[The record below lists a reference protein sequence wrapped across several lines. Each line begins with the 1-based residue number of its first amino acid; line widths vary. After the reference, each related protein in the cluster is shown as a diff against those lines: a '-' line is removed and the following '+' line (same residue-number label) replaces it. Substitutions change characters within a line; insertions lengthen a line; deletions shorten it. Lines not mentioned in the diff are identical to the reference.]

1 MSTFRPI
8 RKNSLS
14 GAAMNKLASRWTPWL
29 TAGAML
35 LTAALPAAAAV
46 VQVQKALPSDFT
58 VDQALNVPDERL
70 GESVAM
76 HQNWMAVGAPNAQ
89 ARSGSVS
96 IYERVGGLWEFRR
109 RLTPPTEQAGSGFG
123 TDVDIHEA
131 GGLVTVIVGAP
142 QWDAAQ
148 VNQGRAFVYSDTD
161 AAPAG
166 FNFSVAT
173 INPPSPELDGRFGA
187 SVALFG
193 DVAAIAAPNNGV
205 TNDGFVAIR
214 MRNTGGANAWGNV
227 ANKAGNLGNAF
238 GTSVDVH
245 GEYLIVGAPYA
256 SNGSGVRT
264 GLAYVYRQDQG
275 GANAFGIQYTL
286 SPSTAD
292 PGMAFGHGVSIW
304 DSNTASASSASRS
317 AVGAPLTDNGGFADV
332 GSVTFFNDN
341 TVNLTRLHI
350 ASANN
355 VNAHLGYSLALES
368 DNAIAGRPS
377 QTVSSQAL
385 TGQVDTF
392 FYNGTVWA
400 TNTINLTQTG
410 AIGGYRYGRSVALSG
425 LVAVVGAPGTAVSAF
440 FGIGSGI
447 ARRAGLLETLDKPGV
462 TWAKDTDSTVVAL
475 ADLPTLSADQQF
487 SDDMAMSADWLAV
500 GVEGDDNANGVDAGA
515 VYLYRNNAGTWTP
528 HSKLTALYGRAG
540 DHFGQGV
547 AIEGNRLFVG
557 APTFDGFPSSTSNAG
572 ATYVFEFNGSAWA
585 QTLERMAPTPSADAF
600 FGNRMDLMG
609 DVLAVSAT
617 GENANTGAV
626 YAYRDLA
633 QMTGG
638 IPLPIPGLTAGA
650 GAGFGVSVYDPA
662 PGTANDESIAVGALF
677 LNATVGAA
685 WVFSGA
691 TFASVVPLANPTPA
705 TRFFGSSVAIFNG
718 RVAVGAP
725 TASPA
730 PSGAVHV
737 FTGVGY
743 ANVQTLS
750 PTGSPGQFGYAVE
763 LDDTRLLI
771 GAPATNGRAG
781 TAYVFSRSGS
791 SFSESAIALPGDLV
805 AQDEYGAT
813 LGMANGIYA
822 VGAPLHDA
830 AGNAVGAAY
839 LFEEA
844 PEVTVTPTT
853 LAVSEAGPTTDNFT
867 VSLSQAPSSNVT
879 IQLTYGSDVQVNAG
893 SGFGASPQTVTL
905 TPANA
910 ISGVTVSVQAVDDA
924 IDEVDP
930 ESVTI
935 TSAATSS
942 AQSRFNG
949 LDVADVTVN
958 VGDNDTAGVSIT
970 QSGGS
975 TAVSESG
982 TTDTYTIVLDS
993 QPSANVNVA
1002 ISFPATDLT
1011 LNGDTDGTYNTT
1023 FTTANWNTAQTI
1035 TVAAVDDR
1043 ALEGNHSGALVHA
1056 FTSSDAVYQGIT
1068 ARIDGNSGNS
1078 LTASISDNE
1087 TGLLEWV
1094 PASGSAGE
1102 GANNATSVRL
1112 DITAIP
1118 AGGTPTLEGTIGAN
1132 IGLTLGTA
1140 EAADLGAVTPSVTF
1154 TNSSDL
1160 ATAPVTAAHNSD
1172 TLVEGNE
1179 SYSLAL
1185 SITSAPLG
1193 TSVSPT
1199 AFAGTI
1205 TDAQSATVALTGTA
1219 TVSESVVS
1227 TPLTVTLTAGAGNTL
1242 EGAASVVV
1250 NLTDGTATYA
1260 GGTGD
1265 YFFNGPNNTVTVNF
1279 AAGSANGATQNV
1291 PVNIREDVL
1300 VEASETFTAGLGA
1313 TTGAISAAGPGA
1325 TLTINDNEAAAVSFQ
1340 APTSTVGEATT
1351 PHNVNALLTITAVG
1365 SGTAALSAPLTVAV
1379 TQTPDTAATPADYTL
1394 SSTSVTFAAAS
1405 QSAATQPIAIAI
1417 VDDTITESNETF
1429 TLGFGAVTGT
1439 GTASGTHTVTI
1450 TDNDTPGITVTESG
1464 GNTSVVEGGANDS
1477 YSVVL
1482 NSQPT
1487 ANVTINVNF
1496 DPAQLVLNGDT
1507 DGSLSLQ
1514 FTPASWNTPLPVS
1527 VAAVNDTVVE
1537 TNPHATSI
1545 TQTASSTDPFY
1556 GVIDP
1561 ADVAV
1566 SIGENDTQE
1575 ITFALAS
1582 SSVSETAGNH
1592 IVNARLNLVANGSPG
1607 GTIAA
1612 GMSANVFLVLGSAE
1626 AADLSLNTAQVTFAA
1641 GSAHNATQPINLS
1654 LINDRLLEG
1663 DETGTLN
1670 FSLVGTLGTVSG
1682 THALTL
1688 TDDETGAITFTT
1700 PSGST
1705 SESAGTY
1712 TGAIGRLTLSGT
1724 GTGPLAAEAS
1734 VSVAINDTAGSATTP
1749 ADYTRTTTS
1758 LVFAANA
1765 PSPVDQAVAVTIAND
1780 VLIENVESFTLG
1792 FGAVTGAGALGASG
1806 THGVS
1811 ISDNDLAQVAF
1822 APANDTVGEGSG
1834 SFSKPVVLA
1843 LTADGVGTPSLQNA
1857 LVVPVGFTEGSA
1869 TEPED
1874 FTLATT
1880 SLSFAAGSLNGASLN
1895 ATANLIDDAISE
1907 PTESFDLTLGNGFV
1921 TANITLGRA
1930 ATTVSITD
1938 NDTPGVTVTQSGGNT
1953 AVTEGG
1959 ATDTFTVVLT
1969 SQPTA
1974 NVTIALTGSQVTPT
1988 PTPLTFTS
1996 GNWNVAQTV
2005 TVTAID
2011 DAIDETSP
2019 HAGSVSFGV
2028 TSGDANYNN
2037 FAVPAVSVQ
2046 VSDND
2051 TAGVTVTESGGNTA
2065 VTEGGAT
2072 DSYTVVLQ
2080 SEPTGNVTVVLST
2093 TAQLS
2098 LAPPGLTFTPA
2109 NWNVAQTVTVTA
2121 TDDGVVEG
2129 PHNATINQSVT
2140 SSDPNYS
2147 QSLPAISVAITDN
2160 DSAVVNFAPAAVSQ
2174 AEGTSPMAFT
2184 VTLSNPVASG
2194 VTLTLNSANGTATA
2208 ADYTPISGATVSF
2221 PASSAASQT
2230 VNVVIANDALDEDD
2244 ETFTLTLS
2252 GLTATGNVT
2261 LGTAAATGTIL
2272 DDDAT
2277 PTLSITSPSQNEGNA
2292 GTSVMNFTV
2301 SLGAVSGR
2309 NVSFTRATADGTAT
2323 VANNDYVAIAAGSLS
2338 IPAGQTSL
2346 TIPVTI
2352 NGDTVF
2358 EGNETFSVNLTG
2370 ITNATPG
2377 TLTGTGTLIED
2388 DQQPTTTTITSDLP
2402 DPSVVGQP
2410 YTVNVTVAAV
2420 TTSPTGTVTIS
2431 DGTASCGPVT
2441 LTATTAPNSTA
2452 SCSLT
2457 STTAGA
2463 KTLTASY
2470 TAATTAFGNSS
2481 GTTSHQV
2488 NPASTAISVT
2498 GPTRSRIN
2506 QPTAFTFALS
2516 VNAPGAGTPTGTVT
2530 LSSGASSCTATLPA
2544 TSCNLTF
2551 TTLGTRTVSAS
2562 YAGDANFSGSSSSG
2576 AGNAQTLVYALA
2588 DLSVTKNDGVPTYEP
2603 GDLLVYSVIVRN
2615 LGPDAAANIRITD
2628 AIPAGLTDVT
2638 WSCDDSGGVACP
2650 VTGGSGNLDLTI
2662 ASFPVGGLLN
2672 LTFYGNVNGSPA
2684 SISNTASITLPA
2696 DTTIEDPVLGN
2707 NTATDTDL
2715 LDGLF
2720 ANGFEDPQINGPT
2733 GSLRIPAIALA
2744 RSLADEA
2751 VIVVRLSDANGEAIR
2766 VYARMHEETLQYAL
2780 VRRNANGLLRPGAWT
2795 TLPGEP
2801 TLSWTARQVAA
2812 GWVLET
2818 VELR

>member
-35 LTAALPAAAAV
+35 LAAALPAAAAV

-58 VDQALNVPDERL
+58 VDQALNVPDERH
-70 GESVAM
+70 GESVAI

-96 IYERVGGLWEFRR
+96 IYERVSGLWEFRR

-123 TDVDIHEA
+123 TDVDIYEA

-142 QWDAAQ
+142 QWDGAQ
-148 VNQGRAFVYSDTD
+148 VNEGRAFVYSDTD
-161 AAPAG
+161 ASPTG
-166 FNFSVAT
+166 FSFNVAT
-173 INPPSPELDGRFGA
+173 INSISPEIDGRFGA
-187 SVALFG
+187 AVALFA
-193 DVAAIAAPNNGV
+193 DIAAIAEPNDGV
-205 TNDGFVAIR
+205 TNDGMVSIR
-214 MRNTGGANAWGNV
+214 SRNAGGANAWGQAV
-227 ANKAGNLGNAF
+227 LPKSGNLANAF

-245 GEYLIVGAPYA
+245 GEYVIVGAPYA
-256 SNGSGVRT
+256 SNVSGIRA
-264 GLAYVYRQDQG
+264 GQAYVYRQDLG
-275 GANAFGIQYTL
+275 GANAFGLKHTL
-286 SPSTAD
+286 TPGTALN
-292 PGMAFGHGVSIW
+292 GMAFGQSVGIW
-304 DSNTASASSASRS
+304 DSNPGGADSASRS
-317 AVGAPLTDNGGFADV
+317 IVGAPFADDGGFSDT
-332 GSVTFFNDN
+332 GSVSFFNDATTN
-341 TVNLTRLHI
+341 FVRLHPG
-350 ASANN
+350 SANN
-355 VNAHLGYSLALES
+355 LNAHLGYSVAIEG

-377 QTVSSQAL
+377 QIVSGSAL
-385 TGQVDTF
+385 TGQIDTF
-392 FYNGTVWA
+392 SYNGTLWA

-410 AIGGYRYGRSVALSG
+410 AVAGYRYGHAVALSG
-425 LVAVVGAPGTAVSAF
+425 LLATATAPRTRVGLAQ
-440 FGIGSGI
+440 
-447 ARRAGLLETLDKPGV
+447 RAGLLESLEKPGA
-462 TWAKDTDSTVVAL
+462 TWTKDTDSTVIAL
-475 ADLPTLSADQQF
+475 ADLPSLSLDQQF

-500 GVEGDDNANGVDAGA
+500 GVEGDDNPNGVDAGA

-557 APTFDGFPSSTSNAG
+557 APTFDGFPASTSNAG
-572 ATYVFEFNGSAWA
+572 ATYVFNFDGSAWV
-585 QTLERMAPTPSADAF
+585 QSLERMAPTPSADAF

-617 GENANTGAV
+617 GQNTNAGAV
-626 YAYRDLA
+626 YAYRDLITMA
-633 QMTGG
+633 SA
-638 IPLPIPGLTAGA
+638 IPLPIPGLTSGA

-677 LNATVGAA
+677 LNANVGAA

-705 TRFFGSSVAIFNG
+705 TRFFGNSVAIFNG

-750 PTGSPGQFGYAVE
+750 PTGSPGQFGADVE

-781 TAYVFSRSGS
+781 TAYVFARSGS
-791 SFSESAIALPGDLV
+791 SFSESAIALPADVV
-805 AQDEYGAT
+805 AQDEYGAN

-830 AGNAVGAAY
+830 AGNAVGAVY

-853 LAVSEAGPTTDNFT
+853 LNVDETGPTSDTFN
-867 VSLSQAPSSNVT
+867 VSLNQAPSSNVT
-879 IQLTYGSDVQVNAG
+879 IQLTFGPDVQVDAG
-893 SGFGASPQTVTL
+893 SGFGASPQTVTM

-910 ISGVTVSVQAVDDA
+910 VSGVNVSVRAVDDA
-924 IDEVDP
+924 IDEASP
-930 ESVTI
+930 EAVTI
-935 TSAATSS
+935 TTATTSS

-958 VGDNDTAGVSIT
+958 VTDNDTAGVSIT
-970 QSGGS
+970 QSAGS

-993 QPSANVNVA
+993 QPDANVNVA

-1011 LNGDTDGTYNTT
+1011 VNGDTDGTYNTT
-1023 FTTANWNTAQTI
+1023 FTTANWNSAQTI

-1043 ALEGNHSGALVHA
+1043 ALEGNHAGALDHA

-1102 GANNATSVRL
+1102 GASNATSVRL

-1132 IGLTLGTA
+1132 VGPTLGTA
-1140 EAADLGAVTPSVTF
+1140 EAADLGAVTPSVSF
-1154 TNSSDL
+1154 INSSDL
-1160 ATAPVTAAHNSD
+1160 ATVPVTAAHNSD

-1179 SYSLAL
+1179 GYTLAL

-1205 TDAQSATVALTGTA
+1205 TDAQSATVTLSGSA
-1219 TVSESVVS
+1219 SVGEAAGS
-1227 TPLTVTLTAGAGNTL
+1227 APLTVTLNTGAGNTL
-1242 EGAASVVV
+1242 EGAASVQIDLV
-1250 NLTDGTATYA
+1250 DGTATYG

-1265 YFFNGPNNTVTVNF
+1265 FSFSGPSNTATVNF
-1279 AAGSANGATQNV
+1279 SAGSGNGATQNAA
-1291 PVNIREDVL
+1291 VNIREDVL
-1300 VEASETFTAGLGA
+1300 VEGTESFSANLGG
-1313 TTGAISAAGPGA
+1313 TTGAISSSGPGA
-1325 TLTINDNEAAAVSFQ
+1325 TLTITDNDIAAVSFQ

-1351 PHNVNALLTITAVG
+1351 PHSVNALLTITAVG
-1365 SGTAALSAPLTVAV
+1365 SGTASLASPLTVAV
-1379 TQTPDTAATPADYTL
+1379 TQTPGTATTPADYTL

-1417 VDDTITESNETF
+1417 VDDVITESDETF

-1464 GNTSVVEGGANDS
+1464 GNTSVIEGGANDS

-1487 ANVTINVNF
+1487 ANVTINIGF

-1507 DGSLSLQ
+1507 DGALSLQ
-1514 FTPASWNTPLPVS
+1514 FTPASWNTPLPVV

-1592 IVNARLNLVANGSPG
+1592 LINARLTLVANGAPG

-1612 GMSANVFLVLGSAE
+1612 GMTANVFLVLGSAE
-1626 AADLSLNTAQVTFAA
+1626 LADLSLDTAQVTFAA

-1670 FSLVGTLGTVSG
+1670 FGLVGTLGTVSG

-1688 TDDETGAITFTT
+1688 TDDETGAIAFTT
-1700 PSGST
+1700 VSGTT

-1712 TGAIGRLTLSGT
+1712 TGAIGRLTISGT
-1724 GTGPLAAEAS
+1724 GTGPLASEAS
-1734 VSVAINDTAGSATTP
+1734 VSVAVGDTAGSATTP

-1806 THGVS
+1806 THGVT

-1843 LTADGVGTPSLQNA
+1843 LTADGVGTPSLQGA
-1857 LVVPVGFTEGSA
+1857 LVVPVGFTEGTA

-1874 FTLATT
+1874 FTLATP
-1880 SLSFAAGSLNGASLN
+1880 SLTFAAGSLNGASQN

-1907 PTESFDLTLGNGFV
+1907 PTENFDLTLGNGFV

-1938 NDTPGVTVTQSGGNT
+1938 NDTPGVTVTQSGGT
-1953 AVTEGG
+1953 TEVAEGG

-1974 NVTIALTGSQVTPT
+1974 NVSIALTGSQVTPT

-2011 DAIDETSP
+2011 DAIDEASP
-2019 HAGSVSFGV
+2019 HTGSVSFAV
-2028 TSGDANYNN
+2028 TSGDSNYDN

-2147 QSLPAISVAITDN
+2147 QSLPAISVAISDN
-2160 DSAVVNFAPAAVSQ
+2160 DSAVVNFAPVSQ
-2174 AEGTSPMAFT
+2174 SEGTSPMAFT

-2261 LGTAAATGTIL
+2261 LSSGTPTLTAGGTIL

-2277 PTLSITSPSQNEGNA
+2277 PTLSITSPSQDEGNA
-2292 GTSVMNFTV
+2292 GPSTMTFTV

-2309 NVSFTRATADGTAT
+2309 NVSFTRATADGSAT
-2323 VANNDYVAIAAGSLS
+2323 VANNDYVAIASGSLS

-2377 TLTGTGTLIED
+2377 TLTGTGTIVED

-2441 LTATTAPNSTA
+2441 LTAATAPNSTA

-2488 NPASTAISVT
+2488 NPASTSISVT

-2506 QPTAFTFALS
+2506 QPTSFSFALG

-2530 LSSGASSCTATLPA
+2530 LTSGASSCTATLPA
-2544 TSCNLTF
+2544 TSCNLSF
-2551 TTLGTRTVSAS
+2551 SSLGSRTVSAS
-2562 YAGDANFSGSSSSG
+2562 YAGDGNFSASTSSG

-2615 LGPDAAANIRITD
+2615 LGPDAAANIRISD
-2628 AIPAGLTDVT
+2628 NIPAGLTDVT

-2672 LTFYGNVNGSPA
+2672 LTFYGNVDGSPA
-2684 SISNTASITLPA
+2684 SIANTATITLPA
-2696 DTTIEDPVLGN
+2696 DTTIEDPALGN

-2780 VRRNANGLLRPGAWT
+2780 ARRNAGGLLRPGAWT
-2795 TLPGEP
+2795 ALPGEP

-2812 GWVLET
+2812 GWVVET
-2818 VELR
+2818 VDLR